1 MENRKITIREQL
13 PVFLSQFLL
22 CVAMVGVYAILN
34 RLTWAVLVGAGIG
47 TAVSL
52 LNHLAL
58 IISVLRAEQS
68 DSPAK
73 GQLKAQGNMMLRFL
87 LMIGILV
94 LALKLWETDP
104 IATLLPLILMR
115 IALFIGGL
123 LIKNHPVD
131 YTPVQFDE
139 PETRNG
145 EFDANFDSN
154 LDSDSN
160 EGGTV

>member
-1 MENRKITIREQL
+1 MESRKKTIGQQL
-13 PVFLSQFLL
+13 PVFLSQIFL
-22 CVAMVGVYAILN
+22 CGAMVGVYAVMS
-34 RLTWAVLVGAGIG
+34 RLTTAVLLGACIG

-58 IISVLRAEQS
+58 ILSILRAEDS
-68 DSPAK
+68 DDPAK

-94 LALKLWETDP
+94 LALKLWKTDP

-131 YTPVQFDE
+131 YTPVKFDE
-139 PETRNG
+139 PE
-145 EFDANFDSN
+145 DLDC
-154 LDSDSN
+154 DSDSN
-160 EGGTV
+160 KGGTL